1 MKAKE
6 FDAAF
11 ERGEDITPYLDMSSA
26 CRPNLEQKRVDVEFP
41 VWMLNALDRE
51 ARHLGVTRQA
61 VIKVWLAER
70 LAAVKSA

>member
-6 FDAAF
+6 FDEAF
-11 ERGEDITPYLDMSSA
+11 DRGEDIMPYLDMSSA
-26 CRPNLEQKRVDVEFP
+26 CRPNLELKRVNVAFP

-51 ARHLGVTRQA
+51 AEQLGVTRQA

-70 LAAVKSA
+70 LARSDNK

>member
-6 FDAAF
+6 FDEAF
-11 ERGEDITPYLDMSSA
+11 DRGEDIMPYLDMSSA
-26 CRPNLEQKRVDVEFP
+26 CRPNLELKRVNVALP

-51 ARHLGVTRQA
+51 ADQLGVTRQA

-70 LAAVKSA
+70 LARNDNG